1 MKISFLLPFIL
12 FGLASVL
19 KAQTPQETRGLR
31 IELLV
36 FSGRPN
42 PTFTITDT
50 KQIRDLFTSVNALAV
65 DANAKAGDDRP
76 ILGYNG
82 IRVTDLSASEAS
94 AQSFRVRGSTVRIVR
109 KQAAKAGNAAADSV
123 ITTEVRNDHGSTL
136 ETKLLELA
144 RQQGAIDDHVLAL
157 IRKSK

>member
-12 FGLASVL
+12 FGLATVL

-31 IELLV
+31 VELLI

-50 KQIRDLFTSVNALAV
+50 NQIRDLLTSVNALAI
-65 DANAKAGDDRP
+65 DPNAKAGEDRP

-82 IRVTDLSASEAS
+82 IRVTDLSSSEAS
-94 AQSFRVRGSTVRIVR
+94 AQSFRVRGSTVSVVR
-109 KQAAKAGNAAADSV
+109 KQATKAGNAGADSF
-123 ITTEVRNDHGSTL
+123 TTSEVRNDHGSAL

-144 RQQGAIDDHVLAL
+144 RKQGAIDDRILAL